1 MSDPIRLSIPDGYY
15 APADVRQIIADLR
28 EQVGEPLTEERAA
41 WEALLVEA
49 RAEIAKLRA
58 LVPGVGEWDLPER
71 AANDIAVRRYNTEDG
86 PTAMEVFYH
95 LDHWFFMV
103 RAVDGSVLHDWTWD
117 DRRPTR
123 DEAIR
128 DCEAAARALGV
139 LS

>member
-58 LVPGVGEWDLPER
+58 LVPGVEAEWREEYSH
-71 AANDIAVRRYNTEDG
+71 AVRWWDG
-86 PTAMEVFYH
+86 M
-95 LDHWFFMV
+95 
-103 RAVDGSVLHDWTWD
+103 VDGDEDPIPALTAFSDGYWRVRNLHGVEIASGVA
-117 DRRPTR
+117 PSL

-128 DCEAAARALGV
+128 DCEATARALGV